1 MTYNWCQFFCYMMT
15 GLLLLSSHIKGIE
28 DIEEDEDGFTAD
40 KRFLLALPTPKRL
53 SSPLNSF
60 SRHRRPMGEFWDGV
74 SSNNFYPEGKG
85 MFTEDKRFLL
95 GLPTKSEFKRFLLG
109 LPSTHRNYKRFI
121 LGLPTPTRFNS

>member
-1 MTYNWCQFFCYMMT
+1 MT
-15 GLLLLSSHIKGIE
+15 GLLLLSTHVKGME
-28 DIEEDEDGFTAD
+28 DIEEDEDGFSAD
-40 KRFLLALPTPKRL
+40 KRF
-53 SSPLNSF
+53 F
-60 SRHRRPMGEFWDGV
+60 RHRRPMGEFWDGV